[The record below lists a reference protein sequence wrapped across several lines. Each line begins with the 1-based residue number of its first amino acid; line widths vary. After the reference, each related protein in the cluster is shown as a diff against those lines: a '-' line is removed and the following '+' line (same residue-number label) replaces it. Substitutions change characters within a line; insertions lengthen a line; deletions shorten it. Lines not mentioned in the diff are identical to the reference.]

1 MTIIQIVNNK
11 NIILMYKKI
20 YKEEI
25 KNREIISEFKIKVM
39 KALIKLIVFN
49 KIMKMIEINFL
60 NNFLIIILAK
70 YI

>member
-20 YKEEI
+20 FKEEI

-39 KALIKLIVFN
+39 KA
-49 KIMKMIEINFL
+49 
-60 NNFLIIILAK
+60 
-70 YI
+70 